1 MSRVWTLHEA
11 ADTDVFKPAP
21 GTRKT
26 DDVVW
31 VGNWG
36 DGERSDEIKR
46 FLLEPAAALPDCRF
60 SVYGV
65 RYPEAGLAALRQ
77 AGVHYHGYLPNL
89 AAPAVY
95 AAARL
100 TVHIPRQQYTAAM
113 TGIPTIRVFEALAC
127 GIPLISAP
135 WADCEGLFREGDY
148 LCVRNA
154 QEMRRAMEYLLGD
167 AGAAEEQARR
177 GLETVLARHTCRH
190 RAEELST
197 IFEEALS

>member
-135 WADCEGLFREGDY
+135 WADCEGLFREGG
-148 LCVRNA
+148 LPLRA
-154 QEMRRAMEYLLGD
+154 QRAGDAPRDGVPAGRCGRGRR
-167 AGAAEEQARR
+167 AGAARPRNRARAAYLPASR
-177 GLETVLARHTCRH
+177 G
-190 RAEELST
+190 RADHH
-197 IFEEALS
+197 F